1 VKRKTRFRCKRSSP
15 HHGVEKMKNY
25 DIRRYGGLS
34 FLICTCHACSA
45 LSSDMGLIST
55 LFTVIVAI
63 LGLIGIDNAVT
74 LATMEQLCYNIE
86 SSQNQIPRAGVMRMT
101 EHGHRCL

>member
-1 VKRKTRFRCKRSSP
+1 MTYADMEAYRSLYARATP
-15 HHGVEKMKNY
+15 VP
-25 DIRRYGGLS
+25 RL
-34 FLICTCHACSA
+34 C
-45 LSSDMGLIST
+45 SDMGLIST

-63 LGLIGIDNAVT
+63 PGLIGIDNAVT

-86 SSQNQIPRAGVMRMT
+86 SSQNQTPRPGVMRMT